1 MDKPAQHFYEFGPF
15 SLDASRRRLLRAGE
29 VVPLTPKAFDTLLAL
44 VEQSGRV
51 VEKDDLMERVWP
63 GVAVEENN
71 LTQNVSA
78 LRKALGERREQ
89 PQYIATVP
97 GLGYRFI
104 AAVSESRPFDADPAH
119 DERDAGKTQTG
130 RNGFE
135 AAVVELQGPETTAN
149 GEGTSATAA
158 NAEAA
163 SPNAANT
170 EGTSANA
177 DASNVVT
184 VNASSAVGALNS
196 VAASSAGVASSA
208 VVTASIEGAASAW
221 RGRTAHA
228 RRGRLALAAAVIV
241 VALAAGVYYLL
252 ARRARRTE
260 AVAAGAQVRSIAVLP
275 FKSLGADEP
284 DQYLGL
290 GMADALITKLSSIHQ
305 INVRPTGSI
314 IRYAGAAQDP
324 SAAGRELGVDTV
336 LDGRVQKSGERIR
349 VTVQLV
355 RALDGAPLWGDT
367 FDEMYTDI
375 FTVEDRISEQVA
387 RALIPTLTGEQR
399 QQLSKHYTEDT
410 AAYQSYIKGRYYWN
424 KRTADDLRKSVS
436 YFEDAIIEDPNYAL
450 AYAGLADA
458 YSTLGVLDDLA
469 PNEIMPKARSA
480 ALKALELDDDLA
492 EAHASLGYVKHRY
505 EWDWAGA
512 EREFRRAIEL
522 KPGYATA
529 HQWFG
534 WYLVSLG
541 KTDEAVSEF
550 SRAQELDP
558 LSLYTNLTMGAPY
571 FFSRQYERA
580 AEQYRKVVEMNPD
593 FWLAHFWLS
602 RAYEAE
608 GRYDE
613 SLAELQ
619 KVLKNTGGNTTEIA
633 DRGYVYAA
641 SGRAAEA
648 RAALA
653 ELQQVS
659 QRRYVSPYGIA
670 EDYAGLGRDD
680 EAFEWMG
687 KALKVRDNTL
697 VLVGVDPRL
706 DPLRSDARFAQ
717 LVKGV
722 GLPQ

>member
-15 SLDASRRRLLRAGE
+15 RLDASRRRLLRAGE

-104 AAVSESRPFDADPAH
+104 AAVSESEHVDGDPAR
-119 DERDAGKTQTG
+119 DEGEGEKSQTG

-135 AAVVELQGPETTAN
+135 AAAVEPQGPETTAN
-149 GEGTSATAA
+149 GEGTSANAA
-158 NAEAA
+158 NAD
-163 SPNAANT
+163 
-170 EGTSANA
+170 GTSANA
-177 DASNVVT
+177 DASNVAT
-184 VNASSAVGALNS
+184 VNASNAVGAS
-196 VAASSAGVASSA
+196 
-208 VVTASIEGAASAW
+208 
-221 RGRTAHA
+221 RA
-228 RRGRLALAAAVIV
+228 RSRLALAAAVIVV

-314 IRYAGAAQDP
+314 IRYAGATQDP

-541 KTDEAVSEF
+541 KTDEAVAEF
-550 SRAQELDP
+550 QRAQELDP

-602 RAYEAE
+602 RAYERE

-619 KVLKNTGGNTTEIA
+619 KVLKNTGGNTTEVA
-633 DRGYVYAA
+633 DRGYVYAV

-670 EDYAGLGRDD
+670 EDYAGLGRND

-706 DPLRSDARFAQ
+706 DALRSDARFAQ

>member
-1 MDKPAQHFYEFGPF
+1 MDKPAKHFYEFGPF
-15 SLDASRRRLLRAGE
+15 RLDASRRRLLRGGE

-78 LRKALGERREQ
+78 LRKALGERREE

-104 AAVSESRPFDADPAH
+104 ASVSESRADGDSAKSDGDPARNEGDPARNEDSLARNEGDPAQSAT
-119 DERDAGKTQTG
+119 DESAAEETQTG

-135 AAVVELQGPETTAN
+135 AAEVETQRR
-149 GEGTSATAA
+149 AA
-158 NAEAA
+158 NLKAAAA
-163 SPNAANT
+163 SNT
-170 EGTSANA
+170 DGASDISTSNVVG
-177 DASNVVT
+177 ASNVVGES
-184 VNASSAVGALNS
+184 NI
-196 VAASSAGVASSA
+196 GVASNTD
-208 VVTASIEGAASAW
+208 VAA
-221 RGRTAHA
+221 RA
-228 RRGRLALAAAVIV
+228 RRRRVLVACALV
-241 VALAAGVYYLL
+241 VLVCAAGGYYLF
-252 ARRARRTE
+252 ARRARRGE

-275 FKSLGADEP
+275 FKSLGAGEP

-314 IRYAGAAQDP
+314 IKYAGADEDP
-324 SAAGRELGVDTV
+324 SAAGRELGVDSV

-367 FDEMYTDI
+367 FDVMYTDI

-387 RALIPTLTGEQR
+387 RSLMPTLTGEQR

-410 AAYQSYIKGRYYWN
+410 AAFQSYIKGRYYWN
-424 KRTADDLRKSVS
+424 KRTADDIRKAVS
-436 YFEDAIIEDPNYAL
+436 YFEDAIIEDPSYAL

-469 PNEIMPKARSA
+469 PQETMPKARSA
-480 ALKALELDDDLA
+480 ALKALELDDALA

-505 EWDWAGA
+505 EWDGAGA
-512 EREFRRAIEL
+512 ERELRRAIEL

-529 HQWFG
+529 HQWYG
-534 WYLVSLG
+534 WYLISLG
-541 KTDEAVSEF
+541 KTDEAIAEF
-550 SRAQELDP
+550 RSAQSLDP

-571 FFSRQYERA
+571 FYTRQYEKA
-580 AEQYRKVVEMNPD
+580 AEQYRKVIEMSPD
-593 FWLAHFWLS
+593 FWLAHLWL
-602 RAYEAE
+602 AKTYEQE
-608 GRYDE
+608 GRYDDA
-613 SLAELQ
+613 LDELQ
-619 KVLKNTGGNTTEIA
+619 KVSKNVGANAAEVS
-633 DRGYVYAA
+633 DRGYVYALA
-641 SGRAAEA
+641 GKTAEA

-653 ELQQVS
+653 ELQQMS
-659 QRRYVSPYGIA
+659 RRRYVAPCGVA
-670 EDYAGLGRDD
+670 VVYAGLGQKD
-680 EAFEWMG
+680 EAFEWLA

-697 VLVGVDPRL
+697 VLIEVDPRL
-706 DPLRSDARFAQ
+706 DALRSDARFAQ
-717 LVKGV
+717 LVKGAR
-722 GLPQ
+722 LPR